1 MMQPTKR
8 SEDVCHGLEQV
19 LAPYDPLRIRY
30 APGELL
36 FQAGCFAAGVYLIND
51 GIVQESYAHPAAGEP
66 EVATGLFGRPSLL
79 GHETF
84 EPGRHP
90 LHGVSCRA
98 VTWVSVLFVEQAA
111 FETAVAASDPL
122 RAFQT
127 SHLLERQSALTR
139 ALWRSQ
145 LDPAGRIRATLQE
158 IIPFCQATEDGGV
171 LLPAEIDL
179 HRLAELSYVSYRK
192 TRDLLR
198 SQWQMEQQDEGWMLS
213 PARRGSGADDKR
225 CATTS
230 PR

>member
-1 MMQPTKR
+1 
-8 SEDVCHGLEQV
+8 VH
-19 LAPYDPLRIRY
+19 
-30 APGELL
+30 
-36 FQAGCFAAGVYLIND
+36 LITE
-51 GIVQESYAHPAAGEP
+51 GIVQESYAHPAAAEP
-66 EVATGLFGRPSLL
+66 EIATGLFGRPSLL
-79 GHETF
+79 GHETL

-111 FETAVAASDPL
+111 FESAVATSEVL
-122 RAFQT
+122 RVFQT
-127 SHLLERQSALTR
+127 DHLLERQSALTR

-158 IIPFCQATEDGGV
+158 IVPFCQTTEDGGL
-171 LLPAEIDL
+171 LLPVEIDL

-198 SQWQMEQQDEGWMLS
+198 SQWQMEQHDEGWILS
-213 PARRGSGADDKR
+213 PARLGSGAAGDR
-225 CATTS
+225 TRATTS